1 MHTLLIQT
9 SGSYEARSMLAL
21 AYKRNHRI
29 LRSSTSRLTN
39 HLEALEQGAV
49 PIGSVEFVRQAIA
62 LLVLKTPP
70 PLSYP
75 APLRSYLHRQLDCI
89 ALYDLGRQQT
99 NMFIK
104 PAQSTKLFD
113 GFIYSDTPAQD
124 PSEER
129 FRQEQR
135 MVLTGLHPSTPLYT
149 STLVNFVSEWRI
161 YVHKHKV
168 IEQARYDDGPD
179 NAPAPSDKVISEMI
193 RAYKKGGNTPVAY
206 SLDVGVLD
214 SGETALVEV
223 NDAWGLGLYR
233 DLQDHDAYLAMLTD
247 RWSEISTGKHIR

>member
-1 MHTLLIQT
+1 MTALLIQT

-21 AYKRNHRI
+21 AYKRDYRI
-29 LRSSTSRLTN
+29 LRSSTSRLIN
-39 HLEALEQGAV
+39 HIEVLEQGAV
-49 PIGSVEFVRQAIA
+49 PIGSVEFVRQALA
-62 LLVLKTPP
+62 LMALKVPP
-70 PLSYP
+70 PPSYP
-75 APLRSYLHRQLDCI
+75 APLRKYLHRQIDCI

-113 GFIYSDTPAQD
+113 GFVYSDTPAED
-124 PSEER
+124 PSEEQ

-135 MVLTGLHPSTPLYT
+135 MLLTSLHPSTPLYT
-149 STLVNFVSEWRI
+149 STLIKFTSEWRI
-161 YVHKHKV
+161 YVHKHKM
-168 IEQARYDDGPD
+168 IGQARYDDGPG
-179 NAPAPSDKVISEMI
+179 NTPAPSDKVISEMI
-193 RAYKKGGNTPVAY
+193 RAYKKGGNAPVAY

-247 RWSEISTGKHIR
+247 RWSEISAGKHIR